1 MAHPTPVISF
11 NPPLYIQRQAYLLD
25 ALRQHRPKSVLDV
38 GCGEGRLAEC
48 LARCDDGLPVELL
61 VGIDV
66 SLSVLQE
73 ASRAIEMSGSQ
84 QQEDGRWRSLE
95 IFFLEGLF
103 KVRNCAEAKGNSHN
117 WGQKPPNSMQL
128 FHLKSLNI

>member
-1 MAHPTPVISF
+1 MAHPTPVLSF

-25 ALRQHRPKSVLDV
+25 ALRQHKPKSVLDV

-48 LARCDDGLPVELL
+48 LARCDDDLPVEFLAA
-61 VGIDV
+61 IDV

-73 ASRAIEMSGSQ
+73 ASRAIEISGSQ

-95 IFFLEGLF
+95 IFLLEGLF
-103 KVRNCAEAKGNSHN
+103 NARIYAEAKGNSHN
-117 WGQKPPNSMQL
+117 
-128 FHLKSLNI
+128 